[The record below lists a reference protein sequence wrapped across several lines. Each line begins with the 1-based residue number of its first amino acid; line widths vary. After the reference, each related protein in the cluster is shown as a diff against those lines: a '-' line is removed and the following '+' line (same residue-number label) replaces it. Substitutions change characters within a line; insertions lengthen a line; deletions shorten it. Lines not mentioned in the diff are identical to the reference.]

1 MQTKSAFIY
10 RSIEYLA
17 WFLIFMLIESYANTR
32 VGEVIGGEKV
42 ELDCYSCM
50 LSLFVKKQEKL
61 NKYVGWRHDD
71 LPIL

>member
-1 MQTKSAFIY
+1 
-10 RSIEYLA
+10 
-17 WFLIFMLIESYANTR
+17 MLIESYANTR

-61 NKYVGWRHDD
+61 NKYAGWRHDD